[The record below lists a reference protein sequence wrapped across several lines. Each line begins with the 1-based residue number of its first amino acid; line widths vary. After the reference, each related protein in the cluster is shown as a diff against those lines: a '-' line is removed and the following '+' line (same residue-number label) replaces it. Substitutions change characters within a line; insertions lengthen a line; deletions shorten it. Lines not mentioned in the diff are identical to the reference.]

1 LKENPEGSE
10 NKRNVFRK
18 PISAQKII
26 FFSALVFCL
35 VSQVTPP
42 VALLLGL
49 VIAQLSGHPY
59 QHINSKVTSFL
70 LQFSIV
76 GLGFGMNFETAL
88 SAGQDGFLFTILS
101 IATTLLIGFFIGKF
115 LKIELKT
122 SYLISTGTAI
132 CGGSAIASI
141 SPIIK
146 ADEEKISMALTTIYI
161 LNSVALLLFPYIG
174 QELNLSQTQFGLWCA
189 IAIHD
194 TSSVIGAAS
203 KYGPKALEVATT
215 VKLTRALW
223 IVPVALISAF
233 LFKNENAKIKIP
245 YFIGLFL
252 CAMLIT
258 TYLSVAPGFSNF
270 VAYVSHTGLRM
281 TLFLIGCGLSK
292 KILKSASVRPL
303 LQGVVLWIAISL
315 LALWAIIIS
324 GYN

>member
-1 LKENPEGSE
+1 LKQNTGGRETRKHFFS
-10 NKRNVFRK
+10 K

-26 FFSALVFCL
+26 FFSALAFCL
-35 VSQVTPP
+35 FSQVTPP

-59 QHINSKVTSFL
+59 PHINTKVTSFL

-88 SAGQDGFLFTILS
+88 SAGQDGFLLTILS
-101 IATTLLIGFFIGKF
+101 IVTTLMIGFFIGKL

-122 SYLISTGTAI
+122 SYLISAGTAI

-161 LNSVALLLFPYIG
+161 LNSVALLLFPYVG
-174 QELNLSQTQFGLWCA
+174 QELDLSQTQFGLWCA

-203 KYGPKALEVATT
+203 RYGAKALEVATT
-215 VKLTRALW
+215 IKLTRALW

-245 YFIGLFL
+245 YFIGLFI

-258 TYLSVAPGFSNF
+258 TYLSVTPSFSVF
-270 VAYVSHTGLRM
+270 VARASHTGLRI

-292 KILKSASVRPL
+292 KILKSASVRPF
-303 LQGVVLWIAISL
+303 LQGVVLWIAISI
-315 LALWAIIIS
+315 LALWVIIIS
-324 GYN
+324 GYK